1 MHSKFFFA
9 ITLVLS
15 STICS
20 AGDGAKLYNEFLD
33 SGAFYDDEEWQQY
46 VQTLGDRLLGYSSD
60 FRRDYYFFV
69 VDDPQVNAYALSD
82 GYIYVNR
89 GLLLYLESEDQL
101 AAVIGHEIG
110 HVVAD
115 HHGKRATTDFLGRAA
130 GIAGAMVTGRY
141 ELMELS
147 HATTMALIAGYGRE
161 NELEADQ
168 IGANLIARAGYNPL
182 ALLEV
187 LQVLK
192 DQSLF
197 AKEVLGERGSYHG
210 LFSTHPRSDKRLH
223 DIVRYAQ
230 AHLPNRINRSVADF
244 WEMMDGLR
252 YGTEAMVGLL
262 TPRKFFDKS
271 LRLIIEFPPMYRV
284 GFDSQQVAGVHVRGD
299 DVGVIRVTRHVSVE
313 PVILKNW
320 VRNTLRRRDITSD
333 QEINVDGRDVYIAEL
348 STEGTKRRLSLFGAF
363 YHGKDI
369 FTVRGDSGKVGVPED
384 FREEFE
390 AVIKGIRDLVPE
402 DIQDEDTIAKIRL
415 ITAKPN
421 DTYEQL
427 GESSALPSYPTESL
441 RLLNGDYPTGE
452 PRAGDL
458 VKIVQ

>member
-1 MHSKFFFA
+1 MHTR
-9 ITLVLS
+9 ILLVVALHLS
-15 STICS
+15 ATVCF

-33 SGAFYDDEEWQQY
+33 SGALYDDEEWQSY
-46 VQTLGDRLLGYSSD
+46 VQALGDRLVSHTSD
-60 FRRDYYFFV
+60 FNRDYYFFI

-82 GYIYVNR
+82 GYIYINR

-101 AAVIGHEIG
+101 AAVIAHEIG
-110 HVVAD
+110 HVLAN
-115 HHGKRATTDFLGRAA
+115 HHGKRATTDFFGQAA
-130 GIAGAMVTGRY
+130 GIAGALVTGRY
-141 ELMELS
+141 ELMELG
-147 HATTMALIAGYGRE
+147 HATTRALIAGYGRDM
-161 NELEADQ
+161 ELEADQ

-197 AKEVLGERGSYHG
+197 AREVLGIRTAYHG
-210 LFSTHPRSDKRLH
+210 LFSTHPRQDKRLH

-230 AHLPNRINRSVADF
+230 SHLPDTVNRPVADF
-244 WEMMDGLR
+244 WEMMDGLS

-262 TPRKFFDKS
+262 NPRKFFDKS
-271 LRLIIEFPPMYRV
+271 LRLIIEFPPTYRV
-284 GFDSQQVAGVHVRGD
+284 GFDAQQVAGVNVKGAD
-299 DVGVIRVTRHVSVE
+299 KGVLRVTRHVPGE
-313 PVILKNW
+313 PVIIKNW
-320 VRNTLRRRDITSD
+320 VRNTLKRSDIVRED
-333 QEINVDGRDVYIAEL
+333 EVQIGDRDVYVAEL
-348 STEGTKRRLSLFGAF
+348 STEGTRNRISLLGAL

-369 FTVRGDSGKVGVPED
+369 FTVRGDSGSMGIP
-384 FREEFE
+384 EEFRDQFE
-390 AVIKGIRDLVPE
+390 SVVKGIRDLLPE
-402 DIQDEDTIAKIRL
+402 DIKHEDTIAKIRL

-421 DTYEQL
+421 DTYEKL
-427 GESSALPSYPTESL
+427 GEASILERYPTESL